1 MELNIVIIIL
11 SAIAGW
17 FALQGAIDIDKVST
31 HNQDDM
37 HWIAAAAMTTLI
49 LFMIGLI
56 TAACIVQMYTTTNI
70 CPGDEGVDAAPK
82 F

>member
-17 FALQGAIDIDKVST
+17 FVLQGAIDAEKAIT

-49 LFMIGLI
+49 LFIIGII
-56 TAACIVQMYTTTNI
+56 TTACLY
-70 CPGDEGVDAAPK
+70 
-82 F
+82 